1 MPTYALLSTTA
12 LLCSVAL
19 ARPTPALPQLAR
31 GPDSTIGTLIVAHG
45 GGPAWDARVEK
56 IAAEVRLPGPVGVSF
71 LMGPGA
77 KAHRFQD
84 AVADLAR
91 RGARE
96 IVVVPMLV
104 SSHSGHYE
112 QIRYLSGATND
123 LSEPMHHH
131 LHEAGIGR
139 PETPVPL
146 VLTPALDASM
156 ELADV
161 LADRALRLARK
172 PAAQALFLVGHGPT
186 SAEDHAEWMTNL
198 RPVAD
203 SVARITGF
211 RDVKLGLLADDAPP
225 PVRAEA
231 VRRIREIIALQH
243 ELTGEP
249 VIVVPILIARGYLS
263 THRLPQDLE
272 ALPIAYDGE
281 GLLPHPAI
289 ARWVERRVS
298 SSSSQNLQRDG
309 ANARRTAR

>member
-1 MPTYALLSTTA
+1 MRSSMVITAACTA
-12 LLCSVAL
+12 LFASGVAAQ
-19 ARPTPALPQLAR
+19 ARV
-31 GPDSTIGTLIVAHG
+31 GTLIIAHG
-45 GGPAWDARVEK
+45 GDDEWNARVHD
-56 IAAEVRLPGPVGVSF
+56 IAGVVRTGGPVAVSF
-71 LMGPGA
+71 LMGPRA
-77 KAHRFQD
+77 AEHRFQK
-84 AVADLAR
+84 AVRDLVA
-91 RGARE
+91 RGAER
-96 IVVVPMLV
+96 IVVVPLLA

-112 QIRYLSGATND
+112 QVRYLSGETDD
-123 LSEPMHHH
+123 LSEPMRHH
-131 LHEAGIGR
+131 LHEAGITR
-139 PETPVPL
+139 PDTTVTL
-146 VLTPALDASM
+146 ALTPALDASM

-186 SAEDHAEWMTNL
+186 SAEDHADWMANL

-211 RDVKLGLLADDAPP
+211 RDVKLGLLRDDAPP

-249 VIVVPILIARGYLS
+249 VVVVPILISRGYIS
-263 THRLPQDLE
+263 THKLPKDLE

-289 ARWVERRVS
+289 ARWVERRVTSRS
-298 SSSSQNLQRDG
+298 STP
-309 ANARRTAR
+309 AARNPDAR